1 MRKNDFTKKQ
11 KNNFTKNK
19 TPPPGTF
26 ALPHLLS
33 TKEVIKEK
41 MLKRNTMIYTEL
53 SPNPN
58 SMKFVLNYEIVPE
71 GLSFDYPNKA
81 ATLEEKKASPL
92 AADLFLFDFVERV
105 FISSNF
111 ITLTKREDIEWEE
124 VINDVRKFIK
134 IYFDESHPVFAQK
147 TIDSNTLIVQGN
159 DTPVVAKIK
168 STLDQYVRP
177 AVESDGGA
185 INYSSFDE
193 ESGTVKVLLQG
204 SCSGCPSASMT
215 LKAGIERLLTSMIP
229 EVKLVEAEEL

>member
-1 MRKNDFTKKQ
+1 
-11 KNNFTKNK
+11 
-19 TPPPGTF
+19 
-26 ALPHLLS
+26 
-33 TKEVIKEK
+33 

-71 GLSFDYPNKA
+71 GLSFDYPSKQS
-81 ATLEEKKASPL
+81 TFDEKKASPL
-92 AADLFLFDFVERV
+92 ASDLFLFDFVERV

-111 ITLTKREDIEWEE
+111 ITLTKRADIEWDA
-124 VINDVRKFIK
+124 VIMDVRQFIK
-134 IYFDESHPVFAQK
+134 TYFDENHPVFTQT
-147 TIDSNTLIVQGN
+147 TIDSHTLIVQGN

-193 ESGTVKVLLQG
+193 ETGTVKVLLQG